1 MCDKTDR
8 LGAEIVGGDRRSVAR
23 AITVVEGKGPAAA
36 ALIRRIYPH
45 SGKASIIGVT
55 GSPGVGKSTLVD
67 QATTIFRSRQR
78 TVGVLAVDPTSPFS
92 GGAVLGDR
100 LRMQLHAPDPG
111 VFVRSMATR
120 GKLGGIASAS
130 SDAAVILD
138 AAGFDVIILETV
150 GVGQAEVE
158 VSSASDMTIVVTMPG
173 AGDGVQALKAGLM
186 ETADLFVVNKS
197 DHQGADRSVM
207 EIESMLELR
216 EPGPEEWRPPVLQTQ
231 ATSGEGVIDLVDAI
245 DRFIA
250 RTAALERRRRGRA
263 EFRLRQVVSAKLI
276 ERAESDAL
284 KPGVYDRLIDQ
295 VVDTTVDPYTAAEEI
310 VGLVLAASKTAPEIR
325 KKISNVGRG

>member
-1 MCDKTDR
+1 
-8 LGAEIVGGDRRSVAR
+8 
-23 AITVVEGKGPAAA
+23 
-36 ALIRRIYPH
+36 
-45 SGKASIIGVT
+45 
-55 GSPGVGKSTLVD
+55 
-67 QATTIFRSRQR
+67 
-78 TVGVLAVDPTSPFS
+78 
-92 GGAVLGDR
+92 
-100 LRMQLHAPDPG
+100 
-111 VFVRSMATR
+111 MATR

-158 VSSASDMTIVVTMPG
+158 VSSASDMTIVVAMPG

-250 RTAALERRRRGRA
+250 RTASLERRRRGRA

-325 KKISNVGRG
+325 KKISNVERG